1 MTIPISAKSGVKIN
15 EVELPS
21 GKWRKNH
28 LKTIRYS
35 YSPAKYMQDALGIM
49 EKNLN
54 DDSKKMLSE
63 LNKGLI
69 IDISEYLGIETEFV
83 DASDLSPEGDRVE
96 RLIDICKKV
105 GADEYLS
112 GPSAKSYF
120 SDEFSDTGINIR
132 WMEYGPYREYSQLSE
147 PFDHDVS
154 VIDLISHT
162 GPKAPDFIFR

>member
-1 MTIPISAKSGVKIN
+1 MTGEIGDRIKPPTGPTWMTIPISAKSGVKIN

-35 YSPAKYMQDALGIM
+35 YSPAKYMQDAPGIM

-69 IDISEYLGIETEFV
+69 IDISEYLGIGNRIRGCFR
-83 DASDLSPEGDRVE
+83 SFSRGDRVE
-96 RLIDICKKV
+96 RLIDICK
-105 GADEYLS
+105 S
-112 GPSAKSYF
+112 
-120 SDEFSDTGINIR
+120 R
-132 WMEYGPYREYSQLSE
+132 CR
-147 PFDHDVS
+147 
-154 VIDLISHT
+154 
-162 GPKAPDFIFR
+162 